1 MTDPP
6 WPADPVADL
15 LEVLDLNLLGE
26 ATISVGGAPGDAES
40 DLGEHNPLVFVGRSQ
55 YFGGR
60 VFGGQ
65 VLAQSL
71 IAAGRTVADVPG
83 PSRMVH
89 SLHGYF
95 VRGGDDSHPIRF
107 VVERLRDGGSF
118 SVRRVHA
125 VQRGET
131 LLSMTASFQV
141 PADGLTHQ
149 GMMPAAPDPT
159 WLPAIADQMAEIDHP
174 SRDYLSRPRAID
186 IRHVEGNIYLQPG
199 RQRAARQSVWIRC
212 TGALPDDPLIHA
224 AVLTYASDFNL
235 LEPVLRRHGLAWVD
249 RRLRP
254 ASLDHA
260 MWFHRHTRA
269 DDWVLYAQS
278 SPSATGGRGLAIG
291 RMFAQDGRLVASVA
305 QEGMLRLKPD

>member
-15 LEVLDLNLLGE
+15 LEVLDLTLLGE

-159 WLPAIADQMAEIDHP
+159 WLPTIADQMAEIDHP